1 MKLVI
6 ASGKGGTGKTTLA
19 VNLAASVAAE
29 GSRVGLIDC
38 DVEEPD
44 CHLYLRPSTIFS
56 EPVGVMVP
64 SIDPSLCS
72 HCGLCARACNFH
84 ALVALPGPP
93 LLLPE
98 LCHGCGVCS
107 FVCPEQA
114 ITDEQRTIGTV
125 SSGETRGVQVRWGT
139 LHVGEARPTPV
150 IRAAKH
156 MDFAPELDL
165 VVIDAPP
172 GAACAAVEALR
183 GADYV
188 LMVSEPTPFGL
199 HDLELLVE
207 TVRLLGLPHGVV
219 VNRAGLGDGRIAAF
233 CARQGIDVLLEIPF
247 ERRLAE
253 ACSRGEIHAMQD
265 ASFAAALR
273 RLAEDVA
280 AAATAAGGR
289 GAAGTAER
297 ATAGTADRATAGA
310 KA

>member
-156 MDFAPELDL
+156 MDFVPELDL

-219 VNRAGLGDGRIAAF
+219 VNRAGLSDGRIAAF
-233 CARQGIDVLLEIPF
+233 CARQGIDQ
-247 ERRLAE
+247 RAT
-253 ACSRGEIHAMQD
+253 S
-265 ASFAAALR
+265 
-273 RLAEDVA
+273 
-280 AAATAAGGR
+280 AATQTGRRHKEITCIASLSAIRRGLQRAWRRSLPDESRTLSTRNAPPRAAWPAPTR
-289 GAAGTAER
+289 
-297 ATAGTADRATAGA
+297 
-310 KA
+310 